1 MNYQLHLKQVLPVK
15 NLKPA
20 VIKVYDYY
28 QTSKSL
34 LVYMIL
40 TVTVIILL
48 LFTEYKLLFHSGDQ
62 SETEYSSPCV

>member
-1 MNYQLHLKQVLPVK
+1 MNYQLHLKHLLSVM

-28 QTSKSL
+28 QTSKISL
-34 LVYMIL
+34 GYMIL
-40 TVTVIILL
+40 TLLLHLL
-48 LFTEYKLLFHSGDQ
+48 LFTEFQYLFHSGDQ